1 MLKKDTTMPLIISV
15 ILCNLHL
22 SLVISQSPPICEY
35 CPEQNGIVMEVQCND
50 RNYTNF
56 PLATDLPENTSLIN
70 FKNNNVQQLPN
81 QTLGVIRMKVWNIDL
96 SGNVIDQLLEDKL
109 GKAFPNISYLDL
121 SKNEIRLLSQHS
133 FQHLTKLYVLHLS
146 YNKLASI
153 SQGSF
158 SHLLW
163 LSWLDVRHNKL
174 NDIIER
180 KTGWPK
186 RLEYLY
192 LSYNRLRTIP
202 PLPTKAS
209 VSLISNPIFC
219 GCDSVVNKKIT
230 ETLIKVNCH
239 QLDNFRKAVEIQRV
253 VKFDKYRSSV
263 NTCKPATILKFSSLV
278 VEGQIVLTC
287 VITTSGLRS

>member
-1 MLKKDTTMPLIISV
+1 MQD
-15 ILCNLHL
+15 N
-22 SLVISQSPPICEY
+22 
-35 CPEQNGIVMEVQCND
+35 
-50 RNYTNF
+50 
-56 PLATDLPENTSLIN
+56 
-70 FKNNNVQQLPN
+70 
-81 QTLGVIRMKVWNIDL
+81 
-96 SGNVIDQLLEDKL
+96 L
-109 GKAFPNISYLDL
+109 GKAFPNVSYLDL
-121 SKNEIRLLSQHS
+121 SNNKIRLLSQYS
-133 FQHLTKLYVLHLS
+133 FQHLTKLHVLHLS

-163 LSWLDVRHNKL
+163 LSWLDLRHNRITGINKT
-174 NDIIER
+174 

-186 RLEYLY
+186 RLKYLY
-192 LSYNRLRTIP
+192 LSYNRLRIIP

-230 ETLIKVNCH
+230 QTLIKVNCH
-239 QLDNFRKAVEIQRV
+239 QLDYFRNSVEKQRV
-253 VKFDKYRSSV
+253 VKYDKYRSSV

-287 VITTSGLRS
+287 VITTFGYPPAAVFIYFEKKVIKTSKDHVILEVTEPGIYTCKVTNYISSDQRAVYIPYLVTTDITSDSEVTITSEFSDHNKTETSNEHVLVSTTTAPYAVENIADDQGMF